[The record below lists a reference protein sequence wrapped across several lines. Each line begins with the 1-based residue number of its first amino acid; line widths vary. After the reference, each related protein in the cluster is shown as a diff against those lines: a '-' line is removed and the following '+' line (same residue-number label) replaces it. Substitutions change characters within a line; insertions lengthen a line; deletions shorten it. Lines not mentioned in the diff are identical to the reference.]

1 MEDSY
6 KKQTSLLLDLLP
18 EIAKEDVFALHGGT
32 AINLFCLNMP
42 RLSVDIDLT
51 YIQASDDRNADLREI
66 RSALERVKDRLGER
80 MPLLHFDDPERAGE
94 ELKLIC
100 TSREVTVKI
109 EVNQINRGI
118 IGGTEF
124 MVLCDKAQETFD
136 KFCEVRVVPHKQ
148 LWGGKIVAALD
159 RQHPR
164 DLFDVGNLLRMVG
177 YTPEIKEGTLFFLL
191 CSKRPIAELLN
202 PNMIDQS
209 AVLESQ
215 FGGMTDHPF
224 GYGEY
229 KTVRAELIKTVNAS
243 LTPEDKEFL
252 LSFSSGSPKWEGR
265 DYGRYPAVR
274 WKLLNICRLKESNPE
289 KYVRQLDELE
299 RTLHAGPQRRITTE

>member
-1 MEDSY
+1 MKDTY
-6 KKQTSLLLDLLP
+6 KKQTSLLLDILP

-51 YIQASDDRNADLREI
+51 YIPASGDRNTDLREI
-66 RSALERVKDRLGER
+66 RSALERIKAHLGQR
-80 MPLLHFDDPERAGE
+80 MPFLHFDDPKRAEE

-100 TSREVTVKI
+100 SSREATVKI

-118 IGGTEF
+118 IGDTELR
-124 MVLCDKAQETFD
+124 VLCDKAQETFD
-136 KFCEVRVVPHKQ
+136 KFCEIRVVPRKQ

-164 DLFDVGNLLRMVG
+164 DLFDIENLLRGTG
-177 YTPEIKEGTLFFLL
+177 YTPEIKEGLMFFLL
-191 CSKRPIAELLN
+191 CSKRPVSELLN
-202 PNMIDQS
+202 PNMLDHS

-224 GYGEY
+224 GYDEY
-229 KTVRAELIKTVNAS
+229 KLVREELVKIVNDS
-243 LTPEDKEFL
+243 LTPEDKKFL
-252 LSFSSGSPKWEGR
+252 LDFSAGNPDWTGR
-265 DYGRYPAVR
+265 DYSRYPAIR
-274 WKLLNICRLKESNPE
+274 WKQLNINKLKESNPR
-289 KYVRQLDELE
+289 KYVDQLEELE
-299 RTLHAGPQRRITTE
+299 RILGTDSGLHMTK

>member
-215 FGGMTDHPF
+215 FGGMTRP
-224 GYGEY
+224 
-229 KTVRAELIKTVNAS
+229 I
-243 LTPEDKEFL
+243 L
-252 LSFSSGSPKWEGR
+252 LGMENTK
-265 DYGRYPAVR
+265 
-274 WKLLNICRLKESNPE
+274 
-289 KYVRQLDELE
+289 Q
-299 RTLHAGPQRRITTE
+299 

>member
-66 RSALERVKDRLGER
+66 RSALERAKDRLGER

-148 LWGGKIVAALD
+148 VKS
-159 RQHPR
+159 
-164 DLFDVGNLLRMVG
+164 LRHWTGSIPVICSMS
-177 YTPEIKEGTLFFLL
+177 EIF
-191 CSKRPIAELLN
+191 
-202 PNMIDQS
+202 S
-209 AVLESQ
+209 AWLVI
-215 FGGMTDHPF
+215 P
-224 GYGEY
+224 
-229 KTVRAELIKTVNAS
+229 
-243 LTPEDKEFL
+243 
-252 LSFSSGSPKWEGR
+252 
-265 DYGRYPAVR
+265 
-274 WKLLNICRLKESNPE
+274 LK
-289 KYVRQLDELE
+289 
-299 RTLHAGPQRRITTE
+299 